1 MSEKKNKKNFRSFEE
16 LDCWQACRMV
26 RVFISKLLKSY
37 PKDEKYRLV
46 DDMLRAARST
56 THNIAEGFGRFHFQE
71 NIQFCRMARG
81 SLYELKDQ
89 LICSLD
95 DGFITVEQFGEV
107 MELIDR
113 AIALLNGYIKY
124 LNKQKGDLNNE
135 KQETKQV
142 TRY

>member
-1 MSEKKNKKNFRSFEE
+1 MDLKKNKESFRSFEDLE
-16 LDCWQACRMV
+16 CWKACRKV
-26 RVFISKLLKSY
+26 RLFISKLIKSY

-56 THNIAEGFGRFHFQE
+56 THNIAEGFGRFHYQE

-95 DGFITVEQFGEV
+95 EGFITIEQFGEG
-107 MELIDR
+107 MALIDR
-113 AIALLNGYIKY
+113 AIALLNGYIRY
-124 LNKQKGDLNNE
+124 LSKKKQTINNE
-135 KQETKQV
+135 
-142 TRY
+142 